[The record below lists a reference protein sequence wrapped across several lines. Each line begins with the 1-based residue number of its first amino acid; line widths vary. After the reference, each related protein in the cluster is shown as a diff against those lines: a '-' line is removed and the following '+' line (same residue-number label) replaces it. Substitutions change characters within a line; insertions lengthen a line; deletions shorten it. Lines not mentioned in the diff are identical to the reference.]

1 MKLIQ
6 AGIFGPLNG
15 LTSGPH
21 ASGEMVRNLVS
32 CGGGL
37 AGEFVSV
44 YCTKD
49 SELFT
54 LRQMVAVPNYCRRR
68 DWLAKKQFHMES
80 MAVGTMDVRDLLRK
94 GIVEYVDCN
103 EENNTLIAVT
113 ERDLN

>member
-1 MKLIQ
+1 MKLIE

-44 YCTKD
+44 YCTEGQRAIHIATD
-49 SELFT
+49 GG
-54 LRQMVAVPNYCRRR
+54 RPQ
-68 DWLAKKQFHMES
+68 
-80 MAVGTMDVRDLLRK
+80 LL
-94 GIVEYVDCN
+94 
-103 EENNTLIAVT
+103 
-113 ERDLN
+113 